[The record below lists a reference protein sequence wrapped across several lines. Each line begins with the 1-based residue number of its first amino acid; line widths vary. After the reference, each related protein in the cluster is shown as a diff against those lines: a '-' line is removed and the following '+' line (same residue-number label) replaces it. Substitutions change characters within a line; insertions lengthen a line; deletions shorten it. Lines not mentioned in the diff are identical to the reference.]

1 MTQSLRSVGFRAVA
15 SGWIAAAVLLGAT
28 AYVSAQGTLRKVY
41 VSAVDKA
48 GAPVKDMTA
57 ADFEVKEN
65 GKAQTVTAQ
74 PATSP
79 LRLVL
84 VVADG
89 GTGAYQK
96 ATADLL
102 NALGSKAEVKIV
114 AVPERPETL
123 TDFTTN
129 SADLQAA
136 VQRLGRQS
144 AGRKSTQVMEGLL
157 EATKNLGAEDKRPV
171 IVLMRAGG
179 EASSTLQADTLRDA
193 MRKAGARFYVISP
206 AGARSMAVNGASN
219 KSGIGGIDQQNANQ
233 ETSDQYAQL
242 NQVLD
247 DGSKE
252 TGGRHEQTAAAG
264 ISAVIAQIAAELQNE
279 YEITYTLPAG
289 TKPGDKLQVT
299 TKRKDVKIYAP
310 SRLAN

>member
-1 MTQSLRSVGFRAVA
+1 MTQSLRSVGFRAAA

-28 AYVSAQGTLRKVY
+28 AFVSAQGTARKVY
-41 VSAVDKA
+41 VSAVDKS
-48 GAPVKDMTA
+48 GAPVKDLTA

-65 GKAQTVTAQ
+65 GKAQTATVQ

-102 NALGSKAEVKIV
+102 NALGNKAEVKIV

-144 AGRKSTQVMEGLL
+144 AGRKSTQVMEALL

-206 AGARSMAVNGASN
+206 AGANSMAIM
-219 KSGIGGIDQQNANQ
+219 KSTSDRDQQNANQ

-264 ISAVIAQIAAELQNE
+264 IGAVIAQIAAELQNE